1 MHASSSAEEA
11 FMATAMKPLT
21 TYDGPTQLLIDGQW
35 REAVSGKRFDTV
47 NPATGEVITSVAEAD
62 KADIDLAVKAARKAF
77 EEGPWGKMSATDRG
91 RLISKLADLIM
102 EHRDELAALET
113 MDNGK
118 PISDARNIDVP
129 LVADCLEYYAGWANK
144 VHGETI
150 PVPGPFLN
158 YTLREPMGVVGQIVA
173 WNFPLL
179 LAAWKVGPALAT
191 GNAIVLKPAEQTP
204 LTALRLGELCLEAGI
219 PAGVVNVVPGFGPTA
234 GASLVAHPDVDKIS
248 FTGEYITGQTI
259 MREAAGTLKRV
270 TLELGGKS
278 PNIVFADADLDAA
291 VAGSMMGIFWN
302 QGEVC
307 SAGSRLFLQ
316 ESVYD
321 QFMDKLVGQVS
332 KMKVGDPTDP
342 STQVGALISE
352 EHLNKVL
359 RYINSGKQEGAT
371 VRTGGDQPS
380 KRGYFVSPTVFDGVK
395 DSMKIA
401 REEIFGP
408 VLSVIRFKDVEEVA
422 PRANNTFYGLAA
434 AVWTRD
440 VGKAHAMA
448 RRLKAGTV
456 WVNTYNMISS
466 LSPFGGYKMSGFGRD
481 LGMHALEGYTQV
493 KSVWVSLPS

>member
-1 MHASSSAEEA
+1 
-11 FMATAMKPLT
+11 MATAMKPLT
-21 TYDGPTQLLIDGQW
+21 TYDGPTQLLIDGKW
-35 REAVSGKRFDTV
+35 HEAISGKRFETV

-62 KADIDLAVKAARKAF
+62 KADVDLAVKAARKAF
-77 EEGPWGKMSATDRG
+77 EEGPWSKMTATDRG
-91 RLISKLADLIM
+91 KVLSKLADLIM
-102 EHRDELAALET
+102 QHRDEIAELET

-129 LVADCLEYYAGWANK
+129 LVADCIEYYAGWANK

-158 YTLREPMGVVGQIVA
+158 YTLREPIGVVGQIVA

-179 LAAWKVGPALAT
+179 LAAWKLGPALAT
-191 GNAIVLKPAEQTP
+191 GNTVVLKPAEQTP

-219 PAGVVNVVPGFGPTA
+219 PPGVVNVLPGFGPTA
-234 GASLVAHPDVDKIS
+234 GAALVSHPDVDKIA

-270 TLELGGKS
+270 SLELGGKS

-291 VAGSMMGIFWN
+291 VAGSLIGIFWN

-307 SAGSRLFLQ
+307 CAGSRLFLQ
-316 ESVYD
+316 DSVYD
-321 QFMDKLVGQVS
+321 KFMDKLVGQAS
-332 KMKVGDPTDP
+332 KMKVGDPMDA
-342 STQVGALISE
+342 STQIGALISE
-352 EHLNKVL
+352 DHMNKVL
-359 RYINSGKQEGAT
+359 RYINTGKQEGAT
-371 VRTGGDQPS
+371 VRTGGDQPT
-380 KRGYFVSPTVFDGVK
+380 KRGYFVNPTIFDGVN

-408 VLSVIRFKDVEEVA
+408 VLSVIRFKDVDEVV

-448 RRLKAGTV
+448 RKLKAGTV
-456 WVNTYNMISS
+456 WVNAYNVVSS
-466 LSPFGGYKMSGFGRD
+466 LSPFGGYKMSGFGRE
-481 LGMHALEGYTQV
+481 LGVHALELYTQI
-493 KSVWVSLPS
+493 KSVWVSLPN